1 LPRPEYVSLA
11 ELLLRKAESDLA
23 VARVLAADP
32 DPHDDAI
39 GFHAQQAV
47 EKALKAVL
55 ALEQIEAPRTH
66 DITFLVELL
75 DQHRIEMPATLVES
89 EWLGP
94 WAVTMRYDDIEE
106 VLDRT
111 GALDAALA
119 ATVWASGRI
128 DGHR

>member
-55 ALEQIEAPRTH
+55 ALEQIEAPLPTPSHDRSISRGRT
-66 DITFLVELL
+66 
-75 DQHRIEMPATLVES
+75 
-89 EWLGP
+89 
-94 WAVTMRYDDIEE
+94 
-106 VLDRT
+106 
-111 GALDAALA
+111 DAP
-119 ATVWASGRI
+119 R
-128 DGHR
+128 R